1 MSFECEIKRYAAY
14 YAGWCVAFGEHKM
27 SYDGEKEIN
36 WLVAEDK
43 IGIAVAPRLKR
54 ALDRELLGR
63 HQNDPFIRLADSSVA
78 INERVFELES
88 AYERRCLD
96 QLKLL
101 FKNDEQVHMFLTSH
115 FCYPPGTRI
124 ITFTKKKPLVV
135 MYKEIQPLKLTIA

>member
-27 SYDGEKEIN
+27 SYNEEKEIN

-63 HQNDPFIRLADSSVA
+63 HQDDPCIRLADSSVA
-78 INERVFELES
+78 INEQIFELDS
-88 AYERRCLD
+88 SYDRRCLE
-96 QLKLL
+96 QLKAL
-101 FKNDEQVHMFLTSH
+101 FQNGDQVHMYLTNH

-124 ITFTKKKPLVV
+124 ITFSKKKPLVV
-135 MYKEIQPLKLTIA
+135 MYKEIQSLKLSIA